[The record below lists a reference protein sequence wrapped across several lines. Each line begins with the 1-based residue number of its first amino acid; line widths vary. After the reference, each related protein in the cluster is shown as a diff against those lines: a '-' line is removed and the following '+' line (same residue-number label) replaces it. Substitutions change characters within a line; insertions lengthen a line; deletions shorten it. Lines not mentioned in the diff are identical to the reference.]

1 MTVELFLLLLFIV
14 LVVLAAFIIPL
25 LIRLN
30 RLSQSVDITVKDLD
44 DTVKKLN
51 GVIEALEDSAGHIKN
66 VTQPVGEI
74 GNELTRV
81 WNALRETEGYVS
93 NIKVQVSAFV
103 TAVKTTLDALV
114 STLFKKKEN
123 EEVQ

>member
-1 MTVELFLLLLFIV
+1 MT
-14 LVVLAAFIIPL
+14 
-25 LIRLN
+25 
-30 RLSQSVDITVKDLD
+30 ITVKDLD
-44 DTVKKLN
+44 DTIKKLN
-51 GVIEALEDSAGHIKN
+51 GVIEALEDSAGHIRN

-74 GNELTRV
+74 GDELTRV

-103 TAVKTTLDALV
+103 TAVKTTFDALV
-114 STLFKKKEN
+114 NTLFKKKET